1 MVDPTSESCA
11 EAEYCFKVDQ
21 KWEVKGSF
29 KRWWHADIWREF
41 FGAMIN
47 IQGVE
52 KVKIC
57 TFGIFLLL
65 MSNCFDGSKNARIFH
80 FFEVVYCY
88 ERCFLINE

>member
-11 EAEYCFKVDQ
+11 ETEYCFKVDQ

-57 TFGIFLLL
+57 TFRLFLL
-65 MSNCFDGSKNARIFH
+65 FA
-80 FFEVVYCY
+80 EVKMPG
-88 ERCFLINE
+88 I